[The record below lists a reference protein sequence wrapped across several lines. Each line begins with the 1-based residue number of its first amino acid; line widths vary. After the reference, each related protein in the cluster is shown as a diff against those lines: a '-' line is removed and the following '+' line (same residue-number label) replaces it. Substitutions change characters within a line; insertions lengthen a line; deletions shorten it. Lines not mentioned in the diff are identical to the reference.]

1 MPTVPKEDPMA
12 DQTEPTV
19 EELVAAMP
27 PADDTPADVAEIEEV
42 DHDGDS
48 E

>member
-1 MPTVPKEDPMA
+1 MV
-12 DQTEPTV
+12 DQTEPTE

-27 PADDTPADVAEIEEV
+27 PADDTPADVTEIEEV